1 MDNREFKGKEE
12 MGSVAV
18 HSQVRKIK
26 QESHRDQI
34 VDWPHRQAEVRGGRH
49 QHQHQLSPSPLGLRG
64 APISVGP

>member
-1 MDNREFKGKEE
+1 MDNRELKGKEE

-26 QESHRDQI
+26 QESDRQQI
-34 VDWPHRQAEVRGGRH
+34 MDWPYRQADVRGGRH
-49 QHQHQLSPSPLGLRG
+49 QQQLSPSPLGQRG